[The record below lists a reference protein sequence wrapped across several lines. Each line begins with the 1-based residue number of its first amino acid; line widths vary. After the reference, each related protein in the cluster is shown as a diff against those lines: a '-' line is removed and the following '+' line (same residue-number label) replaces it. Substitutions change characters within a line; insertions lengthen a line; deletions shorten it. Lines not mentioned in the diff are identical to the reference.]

1 MFKGY
6 DEEEG
11 VEVAW
16 CQVVMDRVGE
26 TEKTQIRAEV
36 EILKGL
42 AHKHILTFIDWFE
55 LAAPSKPIVFI
66 TEYMSSG
73 TLKQCAPRPPSH
85 TDGAR
90 LTPPMRLRA
99 RVVSHPLLIAQG

>member
-1 MFKGY
+1 MRRCHLSAQFNTPLGHGAFKDVFKGY

-16 CQVVMDRVGE
+16 CQVIMDRVGE

-36 EILKGL
+36 DILKGL
-42 AHKHILTFIDWFE
+42 EHKHILRFIDWFE
-55 LAAPSKPIVFI
+55 IPAPSKPIVFI

-73 TLKQCAPRPPSH
+73 TLKQ
-85 TDGAR
+85 
-90 LTPPMRLRA
+90 
-99 RVVSHPLLIAQG
+99 